1 MGQELYYTVF
11 STRAFQPI
19 EGEDDGMKQLWL
31 IALVATAGWA
41 QTVSDPPK
49 APPANA
55 APAATP
61 APEAGAAAPSAPTSV
76 APAPEAKA
84 APQVAMA
91 ASQSAMAASLE
102 KQRASVVKQV
112 GAVTGKTPPSAAA
125 FFTVPWIDAAPQFA
139 VQMATPFNAP
149 ICDPLPNDQLDPL
162 IEQSAQEESVRTDLI
177 RAVIGEESGSRPCAV
192 SPKGAQGLMQL
203 MPSTSEEFGVRDPF
217 DPKQNVEA
225 GTKLLKQLLTKYG
238 GDIKMALSAYNAG
251 ADRVDKDGGVPQIP
265 ETINYV
271 NDILSKLASH

>member
-1 MGQELYYTVF
+1 
-11 STRAFQPI
+11 
-19 EGEDDGMKQLWL
+19 MKQLWL
-31 IALVATAGWA
+31 IALVAAAGWA
-41 QTVSDPPK
+41 QTVTDPK
-49 APPANA
+49 QTQPASA
-55 APAATP
+55 SPAVTT
-61 APEAGAAAPSAPTSV
+61 APEAVTNAPKPPSAATS
-76 APAPEAKA
+76 PEAKA
-84 APQVAMA
+84 APQAAVAT
-91 ASQSAMAASLE
+91 SQSAMAASLE

-139 VQMATPFNAP
+139 VPMATPFNAP

-162 IEQSAQEESVRTDLI
+162 IEQSGQRESVRTDLI

-203 MPSTSEEFGVRDPF
+203 MPSTSEQFGVRDPF
-217 DPKQNVEA
+217 DPKENVEA

-251 ADRVDKDGGVPQIP
+251 ADRVDKEGGIPQIP
-265 ETINYV
+265 ETVNYV
-271 NDILSKLASH
+271 NDILSKLSSH